1 VDDREEL
8 SRRLW
13 LLRQQL
19 EQLLCALDIQQ
30 LVLAND
36 RLRWLP
42 MVSENVEQ
50 LVDDVR
56 QSEAER
62 LAVSRRLTGTLGLP
76 EDATLAEL
84 ADAAGEPYTQMWR
97 QHRLHMLALHAEI
110 DGITQSNFDLSRR
123 GAATTRE
130 IVGALTGNESQ
141 TYDAQ
146 AYGPT
151 AQASARRPARPTPSI
166 FDRSA

>member
-1 VDDREEL
+1 MDAREDL

-30 LVLAND
+30 LVLANQ

-50 LVDDVR
+50 LVDDIR

-62 LAVSRRLTGTLGLP
+62 IALSRRLGASLGLP
-76 EDATLAEL
+76 PDATLGEL
-84 ADAAGEPYTQMWR
+84 ADAVGEPYAQMWR
-97 QHRLHMLALHAEI
+97 QHRLHLIALHAEI
-110 DGITQSNFDLSRR
+110 DGITQQNVELSKR
-123 GAATTRE
+123 GASMSRE
-130 IVGALTGNESQ
+130 ILGTLTGNESKSH
-141 TYDAQ
+141 DPQ
-146 AYGPT
+146 AYGPAT
-151 AQASARRPARPTPSI
+151 VNAPRLPARPNSAI
-166 FDRSA
+166 FDRTA